1 MVAGLVQ
8 HRGYIWRNAWAEL
21 RNRYAGSIGGGFWS
35 VLQPLLLIA
44 VFTVVFTK
52 IMHRPDRGAAH
63 YVVYLCSALL
73 PWFALSECIN
83 RGTHAFVTGAGL
95 LRKLALPEP
104 VFVAQAAAVAG
115 IGLAISFGLL
125 MALAVAL
132 GQPAGW
138 AWLLLPLPLA
148 MLLLTG
154 YGVALGLATLH
165 AFVRDVGHGVP
176 VLLQVGFWAYPIVY
190 NAEDLPVS
198 FQRAIAFNP
207 VFPAMTATR
216 ELLLHATVPA
226 PELWA
231 GMAGWALGANTL
243 GYAVF
248 RKLRRE
254 LRDVV

>member
-1 MVAGLVQ
+1 MVGAIVQ

-35 VLQPLLLIA
+35 VLHPLLLIA
-44 VFTVVFTK
+44 VFTIVFTK

-73 PWFALSECIN
+73 PWFAFAECIN

-115 IGLAISFGLL
+115 IGLGISYGLL
-125 MALAVAL
+125 TIVAVAL
-132 GQPAGW
+132 GQPAVW
-138 AWLLLPLPLA
+138 TWLLVPVALA
-148 MLLLTG
+148 MLLLTA

-190 NAEDLPVS
+190 NAEDLPEA
-198 FQRAIAFNP
+198 FRWAIMFNP
-207 VFPAMTATR
+207 VYPALTGTR
-216 ELLLHATVPA
+216 ELFLNGSIPA
-226 PELWA
+226 PALWA
-231 GMAGWALGANTL
+231 GMAGWALAANTL

-248 RKLRRE
+248 RTLRRE

>member
-44 VFTVVFTK
+44 VFTLVFTK
-52 IMHRPDRGAAH
+52 IMHRPDRGASH

-73 PWFALSECIN
+73 PWFALAECIN

-104 VFVAQAAAVAG
+104 VFVAQAAATAA
-115 IGLAISFGLL
+115 IGLAISYALL
-125 MALAVAL
+125 VGLAVAL
-132 GQPAGW
+132 GQPAAW
-138 AWLLLPLPLA
+138 TWLLLPVPLA

-154 YGVALGLATLH
+154 FGFALGLGTLH

-176 VLLQVGFWAYPIVY
+176 VLLQVGFWSYPIVY
-190 NAEDLPVS
+190 NAEDLPAAI
-198 FQRAIAFNP
+198 QRVIPFNP
-207 VFPAMTATR
+207 VYPSLTAVR
-216 ELLLHATVPA
+216 ELFLHGSLPG
-226 PELWA
+226 PGLWA
-231 GMAGWALGANTL
+231 GMAGWALAANAI
-243 GYAVF
+243 GYGVF
-248 RKLRRE
+248 HKLRRE